1 MVPVASETGF
11 IAPADG
17 QADILFTIRILG
29 DGYRNLTEESQTVE
43 YSVEETTKG
52 AQAVRV
58 QPIAEILPSDGILP
72 TDVDN
77 QRRIGD
83 RIMVCTNKLALD

>member
-1 MVPVASETGF
+1 MSDDRLLGTVKWFNRVKGFGF

-17 QADILFTIRILG
+17 QADIFVHYSAILG
-29 DGYRNLTEESQTVE
+29 DGYRNLTEGQAVE

-77 QRRIGD
+77 QGA
-83 RIMVCTNKLALD
+83 LA